1 MSRLL
6 NAVIAVNLV
15 ALALLTFVYPHFMVG
30 PGSLIAGHQKLETN
44 CFACHTAFVGAS
56 ADKCQNCHEPGSIGK
71 LSSAGAPLAKPLTSM
86 PFHQELISQ
95 DCMSCHSDHSGV
107 TRYHRQG
114 GFDHALLK
122 KETADKCESC
132 HKSPSD
138 SLHKQITGNCSQCH
152 TPKQW
157 TPAAFDHNK
166 YFVLDSDH
174 NAPCATCHVRNNYN
188 TYTCY
193 GCHEHTPANI
203 QREHIEE
210 GIRNF
215 DNCVEC
221 HRSADEDDIR
231 SPGNNQKNKGGDD

>member
-6 NAVIAVNLV
+6 KVIIAINLV
-15 ALALLTFVYPHFMVG
+15 TLAVLVFAYPHLMVG
-30 PGSLIAGHQKLETN
+30 PGELIDGHQSLEKD
-44 CFACHTAFVGAS
+44 CFACHTSFRGAS
-56 ADKCQNCHEPGSIGK
+56 ANKCQSCHEPANIGK
-71 LSSAGAPLAKPLTSM
+71 LSSTGTPLAKQNGRT

-107 TRYHRQG
+107 TRYHPEG
-114 GFDHALLK
+114 SFDHALLNSD
-122 KETADKCESC
+122 TVNKCEAC
-132 HKSPSD
+132 HKSPTD
-138 SLHKQITGNCSQCH
+138 SLHKQITGNCAQCH
-152 TPKQW
+152 TTARW
-157 TPAAFDHNK
+157 TPASFDHDK

-174 NAPCATCHVRNNYN
+174 KAPCTTCHVRNNYN
-188 TYTCY
+188 AYTCY

-215 DNCVEC
+215 DNCVDC

-231 SPGNNQKNKGGDD
+231 SGGDNKRLKESD